1 MLHVPR
7 VLVAGTS
14 PLFSSLQEQEL
25 ETQTHSLPPLSQGVR
40 HPFYLSLPTFSLH
53 IHPRDLAGS
62 STEPCIPT
70 CNSAI
75 MKNIDASLHGG
86 VFQELV
92 GQNFTPMLQTN
103 IFFSEQQ
110 TSALED
116 SIEIFTEFWAL

>member
-1 MLHVPR
+1 MLHVPG
-7 VLVAGTS
+7 VFVAGTS

-25 ETQTHSLPPLSQGVR
+25 ETQIHSLLPLSQGVW

-75 MKNIDASLHGG
+75 MKNIKDASLHGG

-92 GQNFTPMLQTN
+92 GQNFMPMLQTETN
-103 IFFSEQQ
+103 FFFS
-110 TSALED
+110 AANLC
-116 SIEIFTEFWAL
+116 IRGLY